1 MLDPMKQHGVFSWN
15 ELLTSDID
23 GAKAFYSKLFGW
35 TLEDVKPGEAD
46 YTLAKIDGQNVA
58 GMMRKPPEMAQA
70 PSLWGAYVTV
80 DDVEESR
87 NLAES
92 LGAKIVVEPTDIPGI
107 GRFCVIVDPQG
118 AALSMITYVDK
129 PMS

>member
-15 ELLTSDID
+15 ELMTSDID

-35 TLEDVKPGEAD
+35 ELEDVKPGGMD
-46 YTLAKIDGQNVA
+46 YTLAKINDQQVA
-58 GMMRKPPEMAQA
+58 GMMQKPAEM
-70 PSLWGAYVTV
+70 PSSWGASVTV

-92 LGAKIVVEPTDIPGI
+92 LGAKIVVEPTDVPGI
-107 GRFCVIVDPQG
+107 CRYCVIVDPQG
-118 AALSMITYVDK
+118 AALSLITYIDK
-129 PMS
+129 PMT